1 MSSYFEESDIFSNLS
16 AADLKWE
23 TDNITWLCCS
33 LDKLSTHNSV
43 SKQYNLVLTKGR
55 VCCVAGKVWHHA
67 GHVSHTQGHHL
78 CGKRGN
84 VWDFW
89 QLSVKCQEVGEE
101 ILSGKSG
108 LKLFVVSSIF
118 ASILD
123 FAEFVHFF
131 HFGFG
136 FIAFLP
142 PPLTITLVPAWYE

>member
-1 MSSYFEESDIFSNLS
+1 MAGLTMCHTLRVTTCTENMEMSGILT
-16 AADLKWE
+16 A
-23 TDNITWLCCS
+23 
-33 LDKLSTHNSV
+33 V
-43 SKQYNLVLTKGR
+43 SEMSG
-55 VCCVAGKVWHHA
+55 
-67 GHVSHTQGHHL
+67 SQG
-78 CGKRGN
+78 
-84 VWDFW
+84 
-89 QLSVKCQEVGEE
+89 SVGEE

-142 PPLTITLVPAWYE
+142 PPLTITLVPA